1 MGTDETPRRRRGTQ
15 YPLRPPDRP
24 YDVANVES
32 VRYKPDAAKLE
43 MTMPIEESER
53 NRDED
58 AAEHTRI
65 SSLLLTSSSAK
76 AEAHGDGVVVGTI
89 HNGAMYLTP
98 IEAVYQMRP
107 SLQHLDAADSAR
119 QPHDAAREEREL
131 QEEEERMLLPLQVQV
146 RRRETA
152 KQTEMR
158 VQLSE
163 ECERASSPIQDHP
176 VEMLEIC
183 LLISLPL
190 E

>member
-65 SSLLLTSSSAK
+65 SSL
-76 AEAHGDGVVVGTI
+76 
-89 HNGAMYLTP
+89 
-98 IEAVYQMRP
+98 
-107 SLQHLDAADSAR
+107 
-119 QPHDAAREEREL
+119 
-131 QEEEERMLLPLQVQV
+131 
-146 RRRETA
+146 
-152 KQTEMR
+152 
-158 VQLSE
+158 
-163 ECERASSPIQDHP
+163 C
-176 VEMLEIC
+176 
-183 LLISLPL
+183 
-190 E
+190 

>member
-65 SSLLLTSSSAK
+65 FFA
-76 AEAHGDGVVVGTI
+76 
-89 HNGAMYLTP
+89 
-98 IEAVYQMRP
+98 AVDE
-107 SLQHLDAADSAR
+107 L
-119 QPHDAAREEREL
+119 EREGGGA
-131 QEEEERMLLPLQVQV
+131 
-146 RRRETA
+146 RRRSGRGHDT
-152 KQTEMR
+152 
-158 VQLSE
+158 
-163 ECERASSPIQDHP
+163 
-176 VEMLEIC
+176 
-183 LLISLPL
+183 
-190 E
+190 